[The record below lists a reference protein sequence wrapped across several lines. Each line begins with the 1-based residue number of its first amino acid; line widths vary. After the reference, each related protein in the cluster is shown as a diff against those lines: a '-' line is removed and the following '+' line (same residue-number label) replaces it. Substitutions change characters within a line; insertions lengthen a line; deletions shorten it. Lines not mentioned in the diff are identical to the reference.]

1 MRLVMNTNYDTY
13 AVAIIIAFGS
23 LIIGGLMAAAIGFGE
38 RDAFFFAL
46 GAATSAW
53 LAGYAVFLDRPR
65 TFMILVAL
73 ATVMAMASAFVL
85 GF

>member
-1 MRLVMNTNYDTY
+1 MNPNYDTY

-46 GAATSAW
+46 GSATAAW

-65 TFMILVAL
+65 TFMGLVGVAI
-73 ATVMAMASAFVL
+73 VMSAASAIVL